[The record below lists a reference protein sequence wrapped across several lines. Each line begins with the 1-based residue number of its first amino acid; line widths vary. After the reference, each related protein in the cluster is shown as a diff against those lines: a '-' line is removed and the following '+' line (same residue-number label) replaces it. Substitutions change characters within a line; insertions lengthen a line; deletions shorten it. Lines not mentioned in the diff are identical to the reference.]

1 MIPALGRQRERQMPA
16 ASWPTSLDYLLI
28 SRPGRNPVS
37 KRRYSAPKGGHM
49 CMHTYVAMIVY
60 TEQTKQWW
68 MIEILYVT
76 QDVLRLTEKNGIGDI
91 YITKSECV

>member
-1 MIPALGRQRERQMPA
+1 
-16 ASWPTSLDYLLI
+16 
-28 SRPGRNPVS
+28 
-37 KRRYSAPKGGHM
+37 M